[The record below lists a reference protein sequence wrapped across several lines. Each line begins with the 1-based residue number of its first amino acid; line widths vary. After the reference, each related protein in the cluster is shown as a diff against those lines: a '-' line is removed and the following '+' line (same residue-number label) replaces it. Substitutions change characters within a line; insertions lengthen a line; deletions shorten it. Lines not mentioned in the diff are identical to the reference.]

1 MNINELMGIL
11 NGYFSWNKG
20 KAIKI
25 KKKKHGRKAISYFRY
40 GLDLL
45 RDAALNSGL
54 SHLNFL
60 NKEGLD
66 SPFITL
72 IIVVASVSEAI

>member
-45 RDAALNSGL
+45 RDAALNGTQCIHGFL
-54 SHLNFL
+54 SDILGFL
-60 NKEGLD
+60 CM
-66 SPFITL
+66 SPTEST
-72 IIVVASVSEAI
+72 VT

>member
-1 MNINELMGIL
+1 M
-11 NGYFSWNKG
+11 
-20 KAIKI
+20 A
-25 KKKKHGRKAISYFRY
+25 
-40 GLDLL
+40 
-45 RDAALNSGL
+45 GL

-60 NKEGLD
+60 NKEGPD